1 MAADSQGEIII
12 YNGGR
17 LEQPGVMVP
26 LRLQLEGIGAWVDVR
41 DAVQGL
47 APSQTTPQTA
57 RGRHTKT
64 SI

>member
-1 MAADSQGEIII
+1 MAMDSRGEIII

-17 LEQPGVMVP
+17 LELPGVMVP
-26 LRLQLEGIGAWVDVR
+26 LRLQLEGTGAWVDVR

-47 APSQTTPQTA
+47 AASQTTPQTA
-57 RGRHTKT
+57 RGRCTKT